1 MKRIEIAGRQ
11 IGWLTVIEREPRKEN
26 SHRAM
31 YRCRCKCG
39 IQESFERGKIIKGEI
54 PACTSCRKNPLNA
67 EEMYR
72 LRKEIVEI
80 FDGEKAEILR
90 KKKKI
95 DIYKEMYE
103 DVESRITLSDEQS
116 IFIEEAMLGKNIL
129 VEACIGSG
137 KTTAIQELCNLI
149 PQDKKVL
156 YLTYNRLLKIDAK
169 KRIKYNNVT
178 VTNYHGYAYMVLASL
193 GVKAGI
199 SDLIQTY
206 LAKAPKIEGYDV
218 LIIDEYQDIEQ
229 ELADMLELIKSANPL
244 MQIIAVGDMQQKIYD
259 KTTLNVERF
268 INCFLEKHERLEF
281 TKCFRLSSELA
292 TKLGRVWRKSII
304 GVNKHCHVEEMSV
317 EEVIEFL
324 KEQDPEEIL
333 CLGARGHGKML
344 YVLNELEEHMPD
356 KFNKNTVYA
365 SIADVDRGA
374 STPKKKS
381 AIFTTFDSS
390 KGLERPVCVV
400 FDYTERYWE
409 KRIKMPQQDFEIL
422 RNIFCVA
429 ASRGKR
435 HIIFV
440 NSGYDMISE
449 KTLSTAVLNN
459 KKIQKVGI
467 SEMFNFKYK
476 ENIEKCFSLLKK
488 EKVHLEDDSSIEIKK
503 IDGMIDLTPCIGI
516 FQEASFFKNYN
527 IDFAIEFQKY
537 LYKCLYNEKNNFDT
551 DSIEGD
557 SIEEKILYLT
567 SLETYQQRYRKQVS
581 VPFVENEQKQELSER
596 LKTMFSPDEI
606 VQVKCEIPFFDNHD
620 EKIFTA
626 IGICDVIKDEI
637 VYELKFVSELTHEH
651 FLQCA
656 CYIIGLGLK
665 KGVLWNTRNNQMYSI
680 TIPDKKAFM
689 EEVAKTVVKNNINDK
704 RKISLLKEKIETIA
718 VIDVETNWNDD
729 VMSIGIVI
737 ADSLT
742 YRMIKSKYYIF
753 DKQSEVGGMY
763 SSALYLEDIGN
774 VRKCSRRV
782 AMDEIIM
789 LLRKEGVSK
798 LFAYNA
804 HFDKRHLPELDKY
817 GWYDIMKIAAYRQY
831 NTKILSDVECHGTGR
846 LKKNYGV
853 QSIMRML
860 SENPRYIESHN
871 AIRDAEDE
879 LKIMRFLD
887 IALDIYDNACIK
899 KVSKELQSTLNIMN
913 DTREE
918 MVTEQYTMEVE
929 NKEKIILE
937 QKSIYDKEDILNN
950 KNEQKEESV
959 VKQKKDKKG
968 IFQRLFTFL
977 NK

>member
-1 MKRIEIAGRQ
+1 MKRIEIAGREF
-11 IGWLTVIEREPRKEN
+11 GWLTVIAREAKKEN

-39 IQESFERGKIIKGEI
+39 TEESFERGKLIKGEI
-54 PACTSCRKNPLNA
+54 PACTSCRKNPVNDN
-67 EEMYR
+67 EMRR
-72 LRKEIVEI
+72 LSKEIVEI
-80 FDGEKAEILR
+80 FDREKTIETSKEI
-90 KKKKI
+90 
-95 DIYKEMYE
+95 YE
-103 DVESRITLSDEQS
+103 AIESKITLSDEQS
-116 IFIEEAMLGKNIL
+116 VFIDEAMSGKNIL

-149 PQDKKVL
+149 PRDKKVL

-169 KRIKYNNVT
+169 KKIKYNNVT
-178 VTNYHGYAYMVLASL
+178 VTNYHGYAYMVLSSL
-193 GVKAGI
+193 GIKAGI

-229 ELADMLELIKSANPL
+229 EFADMLELIKSANPL

-259 KTTLNVERF
+259 KTTLHVERF
-268 INCFLEKHERLEF
+268 INCFLGKYERLEF

-292 TKLGRVWRKSII
+292 AKLGRIWGKSIT

-317 EEVIEFL
+317 RKVIEFL
-324 KEQDPEEIL
+324 KEQKPEEIL
-333 CLGARGHGKML
+333 CLGARGHSKMS
-344 YVLNELEEHMPD
+344 YVLNKLEEHIPD

-390 KGLERPVCVV
+390 KGLERPICVV
-400 FDYTERYWE
+400 FDYTEGYWK

-440 NSGYDMISE
+440 NSGNDMISE

-459 KKIQKVGI
+459 KKIQRVGI

-476 ENIEKCFSLLKK
+476 ENIEKCFSLIKK
-488 EKVHLEDDSSIEIKK
+488 EKMYLEDDSSIEINN
-503 IDGMIDLTPCIGI
+503 IDGLIDLTPCIGI
-516 FQEASFFKNYN
+516 FQEASFFQNYN
-527 IDFAIEFQKY
+527 IDVAIKFQKWLHY
-537 LYKCLYNEKNNFDT
+537 EKNNLDI
-551 DSIEGD
+551 DSVEGD

-567 SLETYQQRYRKQVS
+567 SLETNQHRYRKQVS

-596 LKTMFSPDEI
+596 LKTMFSPHEK
-606 VQVKCEIPFFDNHD
+606 VQVECEIPFFDKD
-620 EKIFTA
+620 GEKVFTA
-626 IGICDVIKDEI
+626 MGICDVIKDEI

-656 CYIIGLGLK
+656 CYIIGCDLE
-665 KGVLWNTRNNQMYSI
+665 KGVLWNTRNNQMYSV

-689 EEVAKTVVKNNINDK
+689 EAVAKAVTKNTINGK
-704 RKISLLKEKIETIA
+704 NLLKEKIETIA

-950 KNEQKEESV
+950 KNEQKEEYV

-968 IFQRLFTFL
+968 IFQRLFAFL